1 MRTPWFATGA
11 AAGAVF
17 AMAAAFPL
25 EGLARLTSWIT
36 LLIFIVVNAS
46 LLRIQSR
53 SEGAGLRRLPA
64 AVPLVGLVLSL
75 GLADFRAAEVVRA
88 IVR

>member
-1 MRTPWFATGA
+1 
-11 AAGAVF
+11 
-17 AMAAAFPL
+17 MAAAFPL

-53 SEGAGLRRLPA
+53 SDGAGLLRLPA
-64 AVPLVGLVLSL
+64 AVPFVGLVLSL
-75 GLADFRAAEVVRA
+75 GLAGFQAAEIVRA
-88 IVR
+88 IFR